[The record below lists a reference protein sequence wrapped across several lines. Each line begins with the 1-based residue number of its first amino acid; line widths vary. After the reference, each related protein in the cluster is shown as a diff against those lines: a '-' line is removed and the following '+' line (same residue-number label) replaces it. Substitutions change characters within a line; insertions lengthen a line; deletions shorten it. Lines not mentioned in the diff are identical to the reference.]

1 MMKISL
7 AVLLFILTILPVF
20 VIMMGIAIWTDAK
33 AKEIDQ
39 VITHNRNIY
48 EKEL

>member
-7 AVLLFILTILPVF
+7 AVLFILTVLPVY
-20 VIMMGIAIWTDAK
+20 VVMVGIAIWTDAK

-39 VITHNRNIY
+39 VIAHNEKIY
-48 EKEL
+48 EKGF